1 MKEKLHA
8 LTIHDG
14 LFTAIEDAE
23 RVEEIMREALDSQ
36 PVPIKQKIK
45 VDEGPKCMEPNR
57 ADRREEGGAENALL
71 RLFIERLPV
80 SRNELWHTPGMKEK
94 YLGEK

>member
-1 MKEKLHA
+1 
-8 LTIHDG
+8 
-14 LFTAIEDAE
+14 
-23 RVEEIMREALDSQ
+23 MRDALDSQ

-57 ADRREEGGAENALL
+57 ADRRDELNPLL
-71 RLFIERLPV
+71 RLFMERLPV
-80 SRNELWHTPGMKEK
+80 SRNDLLHKPELRER

>member
-23 RVEEIMREALDSQ
+23 RVQEIMREALDSQ
-36 PVPIKQKIK
+36 PVPIRQKIK

-57 ADRREEGGAENALL
+57 SDRRDELNPLL
-71 RLFIERLPV
+71 RLFMERLPV
-80 SRNELWHTPGMKEK
+80 SRNDLLHTPELREK
-94 YLGEK
+94 YLGDSEKI